1 MKQRVPQTNNT
12 STDNTSTDN
21 TSTDNTSTQQIIP
34 RLIIPQLIIPQRR
47 HQIIGVY
54 GFSDVFIRE
63 YCHDRKMISCD
74 GKSGYLKDLVW
85 ILPTLK

>member
-1 MKQRVPQTNNT
+1 MVLTTT

-21 TSTDNTSTQQIIP
+21 TSIQQIILQ
-34 RLIIPQLIIPQRR
+34 LIIPQLIIPQRR
-47 HQIIGVY
+47 HQIIGRIY

-63 YCHDRKMISCD
+63 YCHDWKMISCD